1 MKLKRILLVI
11 AGVGMLFSNGI
22 FVTAQETESDERVIQ
37 VAIPDENGEL
47 RYYTGEEAQKR
58 YDQLEKQTEEK
69 QDEDSTDEV
78 ILDDAGIEW
87 DISEDS
93 DVFVCWGGAGN
104 ADQCSKIFLLNTDT
118 NVIQEISDQYL
129 KFERIEITQK
139 NHYVIFGLKNGK
151 AEDLSDGLLYE
162 VHKLVK

>member
-37 VAIPDENGEL
+37 VAIPDEI
-47 RYYTGEEAQKR
+47 
-58 YDQLEKQTEEK
+58 
-69 QDEDSTDEV
+69 

-87 DISEDS
+87 NISEDS
-93 DVFVCWGGAGN
+93 DVFVCWSGAGN

-151 AEDLSDGLLYE
+151 AEDLSEGLLYE

>member
-1 MKLKRILLVI
+1 MRFKRMLLVI
-11 AGVGMLFSNGI
+11 AGVGMFFSNGI
-22 FVTAQETESDERVIQ
+22 FVTAQEPESDERVIE
-37 VAIPDENGEL
+37 VAIPDEI
-47 RYYTGEEAQKR
+47 
-58 YDQLEKQTEEK
+58 
-69 QDEDSTDEV
+69 

-87 DISEDS
+87 DISGDS
-93 DVFVCWGGAGN
+93 DVFVCWSGAGN

-139 NHYVIFGLKNGK
+139 NPYVIIGLKKRN

>member
-1 MKLKRILLVI
+1 MRE
-11 AGVGMLFSNGI
+11 SNGI
-22 FVTAQETESDERVIQ
+22 
-37 VAIPDENGEL
+37 
-47 RYYTGEEAQKR
+47 
-58 YDQLEKQTEEK
+58 
-69 QDEDSTDEV
+69 
-78 ILDDAGIEW
+78 
-87 DISEDS
+87 ISEDS
-93 DVFVCWGGAGN
+93 DVFVCWSGAGN

>member
-1 MKLKRILLVI
+1 MRFKRMLLVI
-11 AGVGMLFSNGI
+11 AGVGMFFSNGI
-22 FVTAQETESDERVIQ
+22 FVTAQEPESDERVIE
-37 VAIPDENGEL
+37 VAIPDEI
-47 RYYTGEEAQKR
+47 
-58 YDQLEKQTEEK
+58 
-69 QDEDSTDEV
+69 

-87 DISEDS
+87 DISGDS
-93 DVFVCWGGAGN
+93 DVFVCWSGAGN

>member
-1 MKLKRILLVI
+1 MRFKRMLLVI
-11 AGVGMLFSNGI
+11 AGVGMFFSNGI
-22 FVTAQETESDERVIQ
+22 FVTAREPESDERVIE
-37 VAIPDENGEL
+37 VAIPDEI
-47 RYYTGEEAQKR
+47 
-58 YDQLEKQTEEK
+58 
-69 QDEDSTDEV
+69 

-93 DVFVCWGGAGN
+93 DVFVCWSGAGN

>member
-1 MKLKRILLVI
+1 MRFKRMLLVI
-11 AGVGMLFSNGI
+11 AGVGMFFSNGI
-22 FVTAQETESDERVIQ
+22 FVTAQEPESDERVIE
-37 VAIPDENGEL
+37 VAIPDEI
-47 RYYTGEEAQKR
+47 
-58 YDQLEKQTEEK
+58 
-69 QDEDSTDEV
+69 

-87 DISEDS
+87 DISGDS
-93 DVFVCWGGAGN
+93 DVFVCWSGAGN

-151 AEDLSDGLLYE
+151 AEALSDGLLYE

>member
-1 MKLKRILLVI
+1 MRFKRMLLVI
-11 AGVGMLFSNGI
+11 AGVGMFFSNGI
-22 FVTAQETESDERVIQ
+22 FVTAQEPESDERVIE
-37 VAIPDENGEL
+37 VAIPDEI
-47 RYYTGEEAQKR
+47 
-58 YDQLEKQTEEK
+58 
-69 QDEDSTDEV
+69 

-87 DISEDS
+87 DISGDS
-93 DVFVCWGGAGN
+93 DVFVCWSGAGN

-139 NHYVIFGLKNGK
+139 NHYVIIGLKNGK

>member
-37 VAIPDENGEL
+37 VAIPDEI
-47 RYYTGEEAQKR
+47 
-58 YDQLEKQTEEK
+58 
-69 QDEDSTDEV
+69 

-93 DVFVCWGGAGN
+93 DVFVCWSGAGN

>member
-1 MKLKRILLVI
+1 MRFKRMLLVI
-11 AGVGMLFSNGI
+11 AGVGMFFSNGI
-22 FVTAQETESDERVIQ
+22 FVTAREPESDERVIE
-37 VAIPDENGEL
+37 VAIPDEI
-47 RYYTGEEAQKR
+47 
-58 YDQLEKQTEEK
+58 
-69 QDEDSTDEV
+69 

-93 DVFVCWGGAGN
+93 DVFVCWSGAGN

-139 NHYVIFGLKNGK
+139 NQYVIFGLKNGK

>member
-37 VAIPDENGEL
+37 VAIPDEI
-47 RYYTGEEAQKR
+47 
-58 YDQLEKQTEEK
+58 
-69 QDEDSTDEV
+69 

-93 DVFVCWGGAGN
+93 DVFVCWSGAGN
-104 ADQCSKIFLLNTDT
+104 ADHCSKIFFLNTDT

-151 AEDLSDGLLYE
+151 AEDLSEGLLYE

>member
-1 MKLKRILLVI
+1 MRFKRMLLVI
-11 AGVGMLFSNGI
+11 AGVGMFFSNGI
-22 FVTAQETESDERVIQ
+22 FVTAREPESDERVIE
-37 VAIPDENGEL
+37 VAIPDEI
-47 RYYTGEEAQKR
+47 
-58 YDQLEKQTEEK
+58 
-69 QDEDSTDEV
+69 

-87 DISEDS
+87 NISEDS
-93 DVFVCWGGAGN
+93 DVFVCWSGAGN

-139 NHYVIFGLKNGK
+139 NHYVIIGLKNGK

>member
-1 MKLKRILLVI
+1 MRFKRMLLVI
-11 AGVGMLFSNGI
+11 AGVGMFFSNGI
-22 FVTAQETESDERVIQ
+22 FVTAREPESDERVIE
-37 VAIPDENGEL
+37 VAIPDEI
-47 RYYTGEEAQKR
+47 
-58 YDQLEKQTEEK
+58 
-69 QDEDSTDEV
+69 

-87 DISEDS
+87 DISGDS
-93 DVFVCWGGAGN
+93 DVFVCWSGAGN

>member
-1 MKLKRILLVI
+1 MRFKRMLLVI
-11 AGVGMLFSNGI
+11 AGVGMFFSNGI
-22 FVTAQETESDERVIQ
+22 FVTAQEPESDERVIQ
-37 VAIPDENGEL
+37 AAIP
-47 RYYTGEEAQKR
+47 
-58 YDQLEKQTEEK
+58 
-69 QDEDSTDEV
+69 DEV

-87 DISEDS
+87 DISGDS
-93 DVFVCWGGAGN
+93 DVFVCWSGAGN

>member
-37 VAIPDENGEL
+37 VAIPDEI
-47 RYYTGEEAQKR
+47 
-58 YDQLEKQTEEK
+58 
-69 QDEDSTDEV
+69 

-87 DISEDS
+87 NISEDS
-93 DVFVCWGGAGN
+93 DVFVCWSGAGD
-104 ADQCSKIFLLNTDT
+104 AEQCSKIFLLDTDT
-118 NVIQEISDQYL
+118 NVIQEITDQYL
-129 KFERIEITQK
+129 KCERIEITQK

>member
-22 FVTAQETESDERVIQ
+22 FVTAQETESDERVIE
-37 VAIPDENGEL
+37 VAIPDEI
-47 RYYTGEEAQKR
+47 
-58 YDQLEKQTEEK
+58 
-69 QDEDSTDEV
+69 

-87 DISEDS
+87 DISGDS
-93 DVFVCWGGAGN
+93 DVFVCWSGAGN

-139 NHYVIFGLKNGK
+139 NHYVIIGLKNGK

>member
-1 MKLKRILLVI
+1 MRFKRMLLVI
-11 AGVGMLFSNGI
+11 AGVGMFFSNGI
-22 FVTAQETESDERVIQ
+22 FVTAQEPESDERVIE
-37 VAIPDENGEL
+37 VAIPDEI
-47 RYYTGEEAQKR
+47 
-58 YDQLEKQTEEK
+58 
-69 QDEDSTDEV
+69 

-93 DVFVCWGGAGN
+93 DVFVCWSGAGN

-118 NVIQEISDQYL
+118 SVIQEISDQYL

>member
-37 VAIPDENGEL
+37 VAIPDEI
-47 RYYTGEEAQKR
+47 
-58 YDQLEKQTEEK
+58 
-69 QDEDSTDEV
+69 

-87 DISEDS
+87 NISEDS
-93 DVFVCWGGAGN
+93 DVFVCWSGAGN

>member
-1 MKLKRILLVI
+1 MRFKRMLLVI
-11 AGVGMLFSNGI
+11 AGVGMFFSNGI
-22 FVTAQETESDERVIQ
+22 FVTAREPESDERVIE

-58 YDQLEKQTEEK
+58 YDQLEKKTEEK
-69 QDEDSTDEV
+69 QDEDSADEV

-93 DVFVCWGGAGN
+93 DVFVCWSGAGN

>member
-37 VAIPDENGEL
+37 VAIPDEI
-47 RYYTGEEAQKR
+47 
-58 YDQLEKQTEEK
+58 
-69 QDEDSTDEV
+69 

-93 DVFVCWGGAGN
+93 DVFVCWSGAGN

-151 AEDLSDGLLYE
+151 AEDLSEGLLYE

>member
-1 MKLKRILLVI
+1 MRFKRMLLVI
-11 AGVGMLFSNGI
+11 AGVGMFFSNGI
-22 FVTAQETESDERVIQ
+22 FVTAREPESDERGIE
-37 VAIPDENGEL
+37 VAIPDEI
-47 RYYTGEEAQKR
+47 
-58 YDQLEKQTEEK
+58 
-69 QDEDSTDEV
+69 

-93 DVFVCWGGAGN
+93 DVFVCWSGAGN

>member
-1 MKLKRILLVI
+1 MRFKRMLLVI
-11 AGVGMLFSNGI
+11 AGVGMFFSNGI
-22 FVTAQETESDERVIQ
+22 FVTAQEPESDERVIE
-37 VAIPDENGEL
+37 VAIPDEI
-47 RYYTGEEAQKR
+47 
-58 YDQLEKQTEEK
+58 
-69 QDEDSTDEV
+69 

-93 DVFVCWGGAGN
+93 DVFVCWSGAGN